1 MKHLLQLKK
10 KKNFFRD
17 LQTKNMQFTIQAVVS
32 ERSLKELKGHMST
45 MDTHHGVGA
54 SKVLMTLPEGHK
66 ELVVVSSRLLILF
79 IHETSN
85 SDRNKTFDI
94 NFIS

>member
-1 MKHLLQLKK
+1 
-10 KKNFFRD
+10 
-17 LQTKNMQFTIQAVVS
+17 MQFTIQAVVS

-45 MDTHHGVGA
+45 MDTYHGVGA

-66 ELVVVSSRLLILF
+66 ELVVVSSRLLIPF
-79 IHETSN
+79 IRETSN